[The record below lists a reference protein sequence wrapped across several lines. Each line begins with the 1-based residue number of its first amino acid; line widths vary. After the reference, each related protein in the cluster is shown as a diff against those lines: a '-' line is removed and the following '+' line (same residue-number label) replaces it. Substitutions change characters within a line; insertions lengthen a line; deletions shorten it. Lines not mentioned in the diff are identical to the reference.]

1 MATLGELKEKA
12 IKDFFKAWRDIRS
25 YDLELFM
32 AETYQKIDMGD
43 VVIDEKG
50 SDIPKKPDYGV
61 PCEMVGCQGLL
72 STYCCSCP
80 YDQFDKTCPYI

>member
-32 AETYQKIDMGD
+32 AETYQKIDVGD

-50 SDIPKKPDYGV
+50 SDIPEKPDYGV
-61 PCEMVGCQGLL
+61 PC
-72 STYCCSCP
+72 
-80 YDQFDKTCPYI
+80 